1 MSAMSEAADVVVLG
15 GGAIGLSCAL
25 QLQLAGRSVRLLER
39 DRIGAATSHGNCGTI
54 TPSHAPPLAAP
65 GTLVK
70 AFKWMLR
77 PDAPLYLKPRWD
89 PALAGWLVRFAARCN
104 RRDWQASARSKG
116 ELLSLS
122 RRLLEQL
129 VREHDLD
136 CRFESLGL
144 RYAYRDPRAFEHDLA
159 DLPSLRELGIEA
171 QPMSGAELERDEPAL
186 LPGLAGAL
194 HFPGDAHLRPDRYCA
209 ELARVFLAHGGQVEE
224 GNAAT
229 GLRLSRG
236 RMEGVD
242 TLQGPRFAREVVVA
256 LGPWSAPWLAP
267 LGLRL
272 PIQPGKG
279 YSITWSR
286 PRLAPRVPL
295 VLREHSVCVT
305 AWDDG
310 FRLGS
315 TMEFSGYDDRLN
327 RVRLDALER
336 AAARYLHEPTG
347 PERREEWFGWRPM
360 TYDDLP
366 IIGAAPGTRGLW
378 LATGHGMMGIGM
390 SAATGR
396 LVSELVTG
404 AEPCVDPRPFRADR
418 FG

>member
-1 MSAMSEAADVVVLG
+1 MSEAADVIVLG
-15 GGAIGLSCAL
+15 GGAVGLSCAL
-25 QLQLAGRSVRLLER
+25 HLQLAGRAVRLIER
-39 DRIGAATSHGNCGTI
+39 GTVGGATSRGNCGTI
-54 TPSHAPPLAAP
+54 TPSHAPPLASP
-65 GTLVK
+65 GTLLK
-70 AFKWMLR
+70 ALKWMLR
-77 PDAPLYLKPRWD
+77 PDAPLYLRPRWD
-89 PALAGWLVRFAARCN
+89 PALASWLVHFAARCN

-116 ELLSLS
+116 ELLTLS
-122 RRLLEQL
+122 RGLLETL
-129 VREHDLD
+129 VREHALD
-136 CRFESLGL
+136 CRFEALGL
-144 RYAYRDPRAFEHDLA
+144 RYAYRDARALEHDLA
-159 DLPSLRELGIEA
+159 DLPALREFGIEA
-171 QPMSGAELERDEPAL
+171 EAMSGAALEADEPAL
-186 LPGLAGAL
+186 LPGLAGAI
-194 HFPGDAHLRPDRYCA
+194 HFPGDAHLRPDRYCD
-209 ELARVFLAHGGQVEE
+209 ELARVFRAHGGVVEQ
-224 GNAAT
+224 GNAAS
-229 GLRLSRG
+229 GLRVSRG
-236 RMEGVD
+236 RIEGVD
-242 TLQGPRFAREVVVA
+242 TAQGPRAANDVVVA

-327 RVRLDALER
+327 RVRLDAVER
-336 AAARYLHEPTG
+336 GAARYLREPAG
-347 PERREEWFGWRPM
+347 GERREEWFGWRPM

-366 IIGAAPGTRGLW
+366 VIGPAPGTRGLW

-396 LVSELVTG
+396 LLSELVTG
-404 AEPCVDPRPFRADR
+404 AAPCLDPRPFRADR

>member
-1 MSAMSEAADVVVLG
+1 MSESSDVVVLG
-15 GGAIGLSCAL
+15 GGAIGLACAL
-25 QLQLAGRSVRLLER
+25 HLQQAGRAVRLVER
-39 DRIGAATSHGNCGTI
+39 DRIGGATSRGNCGTI
-54 TPSHAPPLAAP
+54 TPSHAPPGAAP
-65 GTLVK
+65 GTLAK
-70 AFKWMLR
+70 ALKWMLR
-77 PDAPLYLKPRWD
+77 PDAPLYLRPRWD
-89 PALAGWLVRFAARCN
+89 PALAGWLLHFAARCN

-116 ELLSLS
+116 ALLSLS
-122 RRLLEQL
+122 RRLIEEL
-129 VREHDLD
+129 VSAQRLD

-144 RYAYRDPRAFEHDLA
+144 RYAYRDARAFENDLR
-159 DLPSLRELGIEA
+159 DLSALRDFGIEA
-171 QPMSGAELERDEPAL
+171 QAMSGEALQADEPAL
-186 LPGLAGAL
+186 LPGLAGAI

-209 ELARVFLAHGGQVEE
+209 ELARVFLEHGGVLEE
-224 GNAAT
+224 GNGAV
-229 GLRLSRG
+229 GLRCERD
-236 RMEGVD
+236 RVVGVE
-242 TLQGPRFAREVVVA
+242 TAQGLRKARDVVVA

-267 LGLRL
+267 LGIKL
-272 PIQPGKG
+272 PVQPGKG

-286 PRLAPRVPL
+286 PRLAPRVPV

-336 AAARYLHEPTG
+336 AAAAYLHEPTG
-347 PERREEWFGWRPM
+347 GERREEWFGWRPM

-366 IIGAAPGTRGLW
+366 VIGAAPATRGLW

-396 LVSELVTG
+396 LLAELVTG
-404 AEPCVDPRPFRADR
+404 AEPCLDPHPYRATR
-418 FG
+418 FA